1 MLRKSFTIK
10 DQVMRN
16 GLLMA
21 LAVIALVS
29 CGNKKNTLGDTGT
42 PEYVVETVSPAT
54 AEQSTSYPATIKGK
68 QDIEIRPK
76 VAGFITKL
84 CVDEGSVVRK
94 GQPLFMI
101 DQVQYQAQVKSAKA
115 AIEVAKSALNTQQL
129 TVANKKE
136 LYKRQIISD
145 FDLQTALDNLAS
157 CRAQLAQAKA
167 NLTNAEE
174 QLSYCT
180 VKSPA
185 DGVVG
190 EIPYRV
196 GSLVSSSIAT
206 PLTTV
211 SNISEMYVYFSM
223 TEKQL
228 LEMTRNSGN
237 TQSAL
242 AQIPPVQLKLTD
254 GTIYPYKGKVET
266 VSGVIDQTTGSVS
279 MRATFPNPKHEL
291 RSGGTGSVLLPSVYS
306 AAITIPQKAT
316 FEIQDKKFV
325 YVVGAGNKVA
335 SREIKVADQD
345 DGQNYIVTEGL
356 RNGEK
361 IVTSGVS
368 TLKEGMVIKPITAAQ
383 SSKEFQQVLQDERN
397 GKLPF

>member
-1 MLRKSFTIK
+1 
-10 DQVMRN
+10 MRN

-54 AEQSTSYPATIKGK
+54 AEQSSSYPATIKGK

-223 TEKQL
+223 TEKDML
-228 LEMTRNSGN
+228 ALSRESGGVN
-237 TQSAL
+237 GAINAMPSVGL
-242 AQIPPVQLKLTD
+242 RLVD
-254 GTIYPYKGKVET
+254 GSEYDVKGKVT
-266 VSGVIDQTTGSVS
+266 TMSGVIDQNTGSLS
-279 MRATFPNPKHEL
+279 MRATFDNPRKLL
-291 RSGGTGSVLLPSVYS
+291 RSGGTATILFPTEVKK
-306 AAITIPQKAT
+306 AIIVPQKCT
-316 FEIQDKKFV
+316 YEIQDKKFV
-325 YVVGAGNKVA
+325 YVVGEDNKVH
-335 SREIKVADQD
+335 SREITVLSQN
-345 DGQNYIVTEGL
+345 DGQNYIVTAGL
-356 RNGEK
+356 KGGERF
-361 IVTSGVS
+361 VVDVVS
-368 TLKEGMVIKPITAAQ
+368 TLKDGMEIKPITPEESAKNRKKAAEDL
-383 SSKEFQQVLQDERN
+383 KN
-397 GKLPF
+397 GKM